1 MLKILKRIKKI
12 KEKLKTDDKGSF
24 YCFSYDDYEKFIEY
38 KDNDAKSIC
47 NYYVKQQKF
56 YLNNEHKDIINKW
69 SFKYYRPLNM
79 VLRSLIKVSKKKEDE
94 YNDFTYKLSKLIE
107 SSKGLEDNVILYR
120 GELNVDLNRFKIN
133 QINEFIGFTS
143 TSFSKKVGLKFTKIK
158 NNENRYLICIKAKMN
173 TKGISING
181 YELGKYKDQCE
192 WLLNT
197 KTKYITK
204 GIDKNNKII
213 YIELL

>member
-1 MLKILKRIKKI
+1 M
-12 KEKLKTDDKGSF
+12 
-24 YCFSYDDYEKFIEY
+24 
-38 KDNDAKSIC
+38 
-47 NYYVKQQKF
+47 KQQKF